1 MKGFPSFA
9 TIAALMGD
17 PARAL
22 MLDLLMDGEA
32 HSASALAEAAGVSP
46 QTASGHLARM
56 RDARLV
62 EMEARGRHR
71 FYRLGGHRVAEA
83 VEGLALLA
91 DDLPQ
96 EKVQSSRD
104 IRAARTCY
112 DHLAGRLGVAL
123 TQAMMKA
130 GYLRLR
136 GEAFHLTGSGR
147 RFLEE
152 DLGLDV
158 EAALGKR
165 RKFARA
171 CLDWSERE
179 PHLAGSLGAALA
191 ERSLQAGWVAR
202 QAEGRGLTVTRK
214 GQAAFRR
221 HFGVAL

>member
-1 MKGFPSFA
+1 
-9 TIAALMGD
+9 MGD

-22 MLDLLMDGEA
+22 MLDLLMDGAA

-62 EMEARGRHR
+62 GVDAKGRHR

-83 VEGLALLA
+83 VEALALAA
-91 DDLPQ
+91 DDLPCK
-96 EKVQSSRD
+96 EASPPVRD
-104 IRAARTCY
+104 IRTARTCY

-123 TQAMMKA
+123 TQALIKA

-136 GEAFHLTGSGR
+136 GEEFSLTSSGR

-152 DLGLDV
+152 DLGVDV

-165 RKFARA
+165 RRFARA

-179 PHLAGSLGAALA
+179 PHLAGALGAALA
-191 ERSLQAGWVAR
+191 ERSLQAGWVVR

-214 GQAAFRR
+214 GQSVFRR
-221 HFGVAL
+221 RFGLAL